1 MADNQFLNV
10 PLSIPDHGQHL
21 RLISSALNNTIDGK
35 LNSTGDLTLGT
46 VGTTTTITD
55 ARIGVNSVILLMPTT
70 VKAAEDMDNIYF
82 TGLGNGTATVNH
94 THNSH
99 VRTYKYVV
107 IG

>member
-1 MADNQFLNV
+1 MTQNFLKVPTFTDNQDEQN
-10 PLSIPDHGQHL
+10 
-21 RLISSALNNTIDGK
+21 RLTANAINNILDGK
-35 LNSTGDLTLGT
+35 LNSTGSLTLGT

-82 TGLGNGTATVNH
+82 TGLGDGTATVNH

-99 VRTYKYVV
+99 VRTYKYVI